1 MKIAY
6 FVDSFPMISETF
18 VISQIT
24 GMIDRGHEVRIF
36 SNRLVRQNIQHKSIE
51 QYGLLDKTVVV
62 PQVPRNPLKRLV
74 PALKGLLGAMKRR
87 RLGAAVKALSIVRF
101 GRRSLGLSLFI
112 RATGNYEPVAF
123 DVIHCQFGH
132 LGVMVQELREC
143 GAISGSLVTSFRG
156 ADVMRYASSE
166 PERFSGLFASGEQF
180 LAVSSIIK
188 DRLAELGC
196 PADRTQVLR
205 SGIDLGRFKQRQLRN
220 PGDVVRLISVG
231 RLAPNKGVEV
241 ALEAVKILGNA
252 GKNVHFRVL
261 GAGPCES
268 SLHEQVRELGIEA
281 AVTFEGAVDSDRVI
295 EALNESEILLAPT
308 TSGLHGDQEGLPNC
322 LKEAMAIGVVAVGS
336 EMGSIPELITDGE
349 NGFLVEQRDAPAL
362 AEAVE
367 KIIENWGGMAQV
379 VAEARRTVE
388 SEYDIEQLNDV
399 LERTYRKSVEC
410 LH

>member
-18 VISQIT
+18 VLAQIT
-24 GMIDRGHEVRIF
+24 GMIDRGHDVWIF
-36 SNRLVRQNIQHKSIE
+36 SNRLVRQKIQHKSIE
-51 QYGLLDKTVVV
+51 QYGLLEKTVVV
-62 PQVPRNPLKRLV
+62 PQVPGNPLARLV
-74 PALKGLLGAMKRR
+74 PALKGLFSAMRR
-87 RLGAAVKALSIVRF
+87 HRLGAAVKALNIMRF

-112 RATGNYEPVAF
+112 RATGNYEPVDF

-132 LGVMVQELREC
+132 LGVMVQELRDC

-166 PERFSGLFASGEQF
+166 PERFSDLFSSGDQF
-180 LAVSSIIK
+180 LAVSNIIR
-188 DRLAELGC
+188 DRLAVLGC

-205 SGIDLGRFKQRQLRN
+205 SGIDLGRFKLREPRE

-241 ALEAVKILGNA
+241 ALEAVRILGNA
-252 GKNVHFRVL
+252 GRDIHLRVL

-268 SLHEQVRELGIEA
+268 SLHKQARELEIET
-281 AVTFEGAVDSDRVI
+281 AVTFEGAVNSDRVI
-295 EALNESEILLAPT
+295 EALNESDILLAPT

-336 EMGSIPELITDGE
+336 EMGSIPELITDRK

-362 AEAVE
+362 AMAIE
-367 KIIENWGGMAQV
+367 KIMESWGGMAQV
-379 VAEARRTVE
+379 IAKARRTVE
-388 SEYDIEQLNDV
+388 SEYDIEQLNDL
-399 LERTYRKSVEC
+399 LESIYEKSVEC
-410 LH
+410 QQ